1 MKSRTVFFAP
11 GRAAP
16 GMTLAR
22 AVTDRD
28 GKTLLAQG
36 TILDSEMLDRLIRR
50 GIETVAVLVLDTR
63 DDETIAEQLQAAEM
77 RVHTIFRGDGSPAR
91 ETLRTAILGFRQ
103 ESTK

>member
-1 MKSRTVFFAP
+1 
-11 GRAAP
+11 
-16 GMTLAR
+16 MTLAR

-50 GIETVAVLVLDTR
+50 SVETVAVLVLDTR
-63 DDETIAEQLQAAEM
+63 DDETIAEQLHAAEA

-91 ETLRTAILGFRQ
+91 ETLRAAILGFRR

>member
-11 GRAAP
+11 GRVAP

-22 AVTDRD
+22 ATTDRD

-36 TILDSEMLDRLIRR
+36 TILDSEMLERLIRR
-50 GIETVAVLVLDTR
+50 GVETVAVLVLDTR
-63 DDETIAEQLQAAEM
+63 DEETIAEQLQTTES
-77 RVHTIFRGDGSPAR
+77 RVNTIFRGESSPAR
-91 ETLRTAILGFRQ
+91 ETLRAAILNFRL